1 MKPTFYIILLFL
13 ILGVSCTQK
22 KTVSKNEEIQKD
34 SLEFF
39 FSLANDFDL
48 SIDQRQQYIQ
58 KASTIVYLQNN
69 DSVYRSNLFKIANR
83 YYNLDR
89 FEDYKKTVKLILK
102 KSKLQQDTRNVAK
115 GNVYLGDYYL
125 LKERADSAFYYYNEA
140 ENKYVELN
148 DTYNV
153 ALTMLNKA
161 TLQYTESDFLGA
173 EMAIFKVL
181 KIIKNKNFNDILYNS
196 YNLLGQIYNE
206 LEDYNNSIEYHN
218 KALGS
223 IDDNFMK
230 SFAQPKATSF
240 NNIGAVYQN
249 KKDFRKS
256 KKYFEKGLLERNI
269 IKDKPALFA
278 MLLNNLAYTK
288 FQLNEKEGLPQLF
301 FQSLRIRDS
310 LQITTGII
318 ASKINISEYF
328 LSKKDT
334 LKALQ
339 FAKEALYLSKKA
351 NNSRSILNSLK
362 QLSLVDPKNTAYYS
376 KEYIVISERRQKSD
390 RAIGNKFSRIEYETE
405 EVIEKNDY
413 LTTKNRNLLYGLI
426 SFGVVALLLYLVLN
440 QRNRNKVLLYKQR
453 QQKANEDIYNL
464 MISQQSTIDLG
475 RVKEKKRVAQEL
487 HDGVLG
493 RIFGLRINL
502 DTLNQFD
509 DSNAIKKRNE
519 YLVELRNI
527 EQDLREISHDLSREN
542 KELINNFVVI
552 LHNLLEEQRKTF
564 STNLHASIDNA
575 IDWDAISNSI
585 KINIYR
591 IVQESLQNINKYAH
605 ANSIHVKCLKNEDQL
620 ILEIIDDG
628 IGFNT
633 IKAKKGIGLQNIRS
647 RALDCNGTA
656 IINSIISK
664 GTHIIITIHLV

>member
-1 MKPTFYIILLFL
+1 
-13 ILGVSCTQK
+13 LGVSCTQK

-89 FEDYKKTVKLILK
+89 FEDYKITVKLILK

-278 MLLNNLAYTK
+278 MLLNNLAYSK
-288 FQLNEKEGLPQLF
+288 LKLNEKEGLPQLF

-376 KEYIVISERRQKSD
+376 KEYIAVSERRQKSD

-509 DSNAIKKRNE
+509 DSNAIEKRNE

-664 GTHIIITIHLV
+664 GTHITITIHLV

>member
-1 MKPTFYIILLFL
+1 MD
-13 ILGVSCTQK
+13 
-22 KTVSKNEEIQKD
+22 KTYSKD
-34 SLEFF
+34 SLEIF
-39 FSLANDFDL
+39 FSLANNFDL
-48 SIDQRQQYIQ
+48 TLHQRLTYIQ
-58 KASTIVYLQNN
+58 KASTIVDRQSN
-69 DSVYRSNLFKIANR
+69 DSIYRNNLFKIANR

-89 FEDYKKTVKLILK
+89 FEDFKNTAHQIIKKAEEK
-102 KSKLQQDTRNVAK
+102 KDAYGIAK
-115 GNVYLGDYYL
+115 GNAYLGDYYL
-125 LKERADSAFYYYNEA
+125 LQVKADSTFYYYNIA

-153 ALTMLNKA
+153 ALTILNKA
-161 TLQYTESDFLGA
+161 TLQYKESDFLGS
-173 EMAIFKVL
+173 ELAISKAL
-181 KIIKNKNFNDILYNS
+181 KLIKNKNYNDIRYDCFNI
-196 YNLLGQIYNE
+196 LGQIYNG
-206 LEDYNNSIEYHN
+206 LEDYDRAVAYHN
-218 KALGS
+218 MALAS
-223 IDDNFMK
+223 IDDYLLK
-230 SFAQPKATSF
+230 SFSQPKATSY
-240 NNIGAVYQN
+240 NNIGFVYLNQ
-249 KKDFRKS
+249 KKYKYA
-256 KKYFEKGLLERNI
+256 KKYFEEGLTQENVF
-269 IKDKPALFA
+269 KDKPSLYA

-288 FQLNEKEGLPQLF
+288 FKLEENKGLPQLF
-301 FQSLRIRDS
+301 FKSLQIRDS

-318 ASKINISEYF
+318 ASKLNISEY
-328 LSKKDT
+328 LLWKRDT
-334 LKALQ
+334 LKAKQ
-339 FAKEALYLSKKA
+339 FANDALILSKKT
-351 NNSRSILNSLK
+351 NNYREILNSLK
-362 QLSLVDPKNTAYYS
+362 QLSIIEPRNATKYTR
-376 KEYIVISERRQKSD
+376 EYIIVSEKLQKSD

-426 SFGVVALLLYLVLN
+426 SFGVFGLLLYLIKN
-440 QRNRNKVLLYKQR
+440 QKNRNKVLLYKQR

-509 DSNAIKKRNE
+509 DSNAIEKRNG

-552 LHNLLEEQRKTF
+552 LHNLLDEQRKTF
-564 STNLHASIDNA
+564 SIPVQSSIDNS
-575 IDWDAISNSI
+575 INWDTISNSI

-605 ANSIHVKCLKNEDQL
+605 ANSIQVKCLKNGDQL

-664 GTHIIITIHLV
+664 GTHITITIHLV

>member
-22 KTVSKNEEIQKD
+22 KTVSKNEEIPKD
-34 SLEFF
+34 SLEIF

-48 SIDQRQQYIQ
+48 SIDQRQHYIQ
-58 KASTIVYLQNN
+58 KASAIVNRQNN
-69 DSVYRSNLFKIANR
+69 DSVHRSNLFKIANR

-89 FEDYKKTVKLILK
+89 FEDYKKTVTVIIQ
-102 KSKLQQDTRNVAK
+102 KSGKQQDTRSVAK
-115 GNVYLGDYYL
+115 GNVYLGDYFL
-125 LKERADSAFYYYNEA
+125 LKEQADSAFFYYNKA
-140 ENKYVELN
+140 ENKYLELN

-153 ALTMLNKA
+153 ALTILNKA
-161 TLQYTESDFLGA
+161 TLQYSESDFLGA
-173 EMAIFKVL
+173 EIAVFKVL
-181 KIIKNKNFNDILYNS
+181 KIIKNTNYNDILYDS
-196 YNLLGQIYNE
+196 YNLLGQVYNE
-206 LEDYNNSIEYHN
+206 LEDYKHAIEYHN
-218 KALGS
+218 KALSS
-223 IDDNFMK
+223 IDDELMK

-278 MLLNNLAYTK
+278 MLLNNLAYSK
-288 FQLNEKEGLPQLF
+288 LKLNENKGLPQLF

-310 LQITTGII
+310 LKLSTGII
-318 ASKINISEYF
+318 ANKNNISEFF

-334 LKALQ
+334 LKAFQ
-339 FAKEALYLSKKA
+339 YAKEALYLSREI
-351 NNSRSILNSLK
+351 NNYRSILNSLK
-362 QLSLVDPKNTAYYS
+362 QLSLADPKNTAYYS
-376 KEYIVISERRQKSD
+376 KEYIVVSEKRQKSD
-390 RAIGNKFSRIEYETE
+390 RAIGNKFSRIEFETE
-405 EVIEKNDY
+405 EVIEKNDN

-509 DSNAIKKRNE
+509 DSNAIEKRNE

-664 GTHIIITIHLV
+664 GTHITITIHLV

>member
-1 MKPTFYIILLFL
+1 MKPIFYIILLFL
-13 ILGVSCTQK
+13 ILGVSCTKK
-22 KTVSKNEEIQKD
+22 KTVAKNKTIPKD
-34 SLEFF
+34 SLEIF
-39 FSLANDFDL
+39 FSLANNFDL
-48 SIDQRQQYIQ
+48 SLDQRQQYIQ
-58 KASTIVYLQNN
+58 KASAIVNRQNN
-69 DSVYRSNLFKIANR
+69 DSVYRTNLFKIANR

-89 FEDYKKTVKLILK
+89 FEDYKKTVTLIIK
-102 KSKLQQDTRNVAK
+102 KSGAKQDNNSIAK
-115 GNVYLGDYYL
+115 GSVYLGDYFL
-125 LKERADSAFYYYNEA
+125 LKERSDSAFYYYNKA
-140 ENKYVELN
+140 ENKYLELN

-153 ALTMLNKA
+153 ALTILNKA
-161 TLQYTESDFLGA
+161 TLQYMESDFLGA
-173 EMAIFKVL
+173 EIAVFKVL
-181 KIIKNKNFNDILYNS
+181 KIIKNKNFNDIWYNS

-206 LEDYNNSIEYHN
+206 LEDYNNAIAYHN
-218 KALGS
+218 KALSS
-223 IDDNFMK
+223 IDDKLMN
-230 SFAQPKATSF
+230 SFAQPKATSY
-240 NNIGAVYQN
+240 NNIGFVYQN
-249 KKDFRKS
+249 KKMFPEAKT
-256 KKYFEKGLLERNI
+256 YFEKGLKQKNVF
-269 IKDKPALFA
+269 KDKPALFA
-278 MLLNNLAYTK
+278 MLLNNLAYSK
-288 FQLNEKEGLPQLF
+288 FQLKENKGLPQLF
-301 FQSLRIRDS
+301 FQSLQIRDS

-328 LSKKDT
+328 LSKRDT
-334 LKALQ
+334 LRALQ
-339 FAKEALYLSKKA
+339 YANEALYLSKKA
-351 NNSRSILNSLK
+351 NNSRSILNTLK
-362 QLSLVDPKNTAYYS
+362 QVSLVDPKNTSKYT
-376 KEYIVISERRQKSD
+376 KEYILISEKLQKSD

-509 DSNAIKKRNE
+509 DSNAIEKRNE

-605 ANSIHVKCLKNEDQL
+605 ANSIHVKCLKNQDQL

-664 GTHIIITIHLV
+664 GTHITITIHLV

>member
-89 FEDYKKTVKLILK
+89 FEDYKITVKLILK

-278 MLLNNLAYTK
+278 MLLNNLAYSK
-288 FQLNEKEGLPQLF
+288 LKLNEKEGLPQLF

-376 KEYIVISERRQKSD
+376 KEYIAVSERRQKSD

-509 DSNAIKKRNE
+509 DSNAIEKRNE

-664 GTHIIITIHLV
+664 GTHITITIHLV

>member
-22 KTVSKNEEIQKD
+22 NTVSKNEEKPKD
-34 SLEFF
+34 SLEIF
-39 FSLANDFDL
+39 FSLANNFDL
-48 SIDQRQQYIQ
+48 SLDQRQQYIQ
-58 KASTIVYLQNN
+58 KASAIVKLQNN
-69 DSVYRSNLFKIANR
+69 DSVYRTNLFKIANR

-89 FEDYKKTVKLILK
+89 FEDYKKTVTYIIK
-102 KSKLQQDTRNVAK
+102 KSEAKQDAQSVAK
-115 GNVYLGDYYL
+115 GNAYLGDYFL
-125 LKERADSAFYYYNEA
+125 LKERADSAFYYYNKA
-140 ENKYVELN
+140 ENKYLELN

-153 ALTMLNKA
+153 ALTILNKA
-161 TLQYTESDFLGA
+161 TLQYMESDFLGA
-173 EMAIFKVL
+173 EMAVFKVL
-181 KIIKNKNFNDILYNS
+181 KVLKNTNYNDILYDS

-206 LEDYNNSIEYHN
+206 LEDYSNAIEYHN
-218 KALGS
+218 KALSS
-223 IDDNFMK
+223 IDDKLMK
-230 SFAQPKATSF
+230 SFAQPKATSY
-240 NNIGAVYQN
+240 NNIGFVYQN
-249 KKDFRKS
+249 KKMFREAKT
-256 KKYFEKGLLERNI
+256 YFEKGLEQKNVF
-269 IKDKPALFA
+269 KDKPALFA

-288 FQLNEKEGLPQLF
+288 FQLKENEGLPQLF

-339 FAKEALYLSKKA
+339 FANEALYLSKKA
-351 NNSRSILNSLK
+351 NNSRSTLNSLK

-376 KEYIVISERRQKSD
+376 KEYIVVSERRQKSD
-390 RAIGNKFSRIEYETE
+390 RAIGNKFSRIEFETE

-426 SFGVVALLLYLVLN
+426 SFVTVGLLLYLVKN
-440 QRNRNKVLLYKQR
+440 QRNKNKVLLYKQR

-509 DSNAIKKRNE
+509 DSNAIEKRNE

-664 GTHIIITIHLV
+664 GTHITITIHLV

>member
-1 MKPTFYIILLFL
+1 M
-13 ILGVSCTQK
+13 
-22 KTVSKNEEIQKD
+22 
-34 SLEFF
+34 
-39 FSLANDFDL
+39 ANNFDL
-48 SIDQRQQYIQ
+48 SLDQREHYIQ
-58 KASTIVYLQNN
+58 KASAIVNRQNN
-69 DSVYRSNLFKIANR
+69 DSVYRTNLFKIANR

-89 FEDYKKTVKLILK
+89 FEDYKKTVMLIIK
-102 KSKLQQDTRNVAK
+102 KSGVQRDNYSIAK
-115 GNVYLGDYYL
+115 GNVYLGDYFL
-125 LKERADSAFYYYNEA
+125 LKERSDSAFYYYNKA
-140 ENKYVELN
+140 ENKYLELN

-153 ALTMLNKA
+153 ASTIFNKA

-173 EMAIFKVL
+173 EKAVFKVL
-181 KIIKNKNFNDILYNS
+181 KIIKNKNYNDISYNS

-218 KALGS
+218 KALRS
-223 IDDNFMK
+223 INNNFIK
-230 SFAQPKATSF
+230 SFSHPRATSY

-249 KKDFRKS
+249 KKDFRIS
-256 KKYFEKGLLERNI
+256 KKYFEKGLSEKNVS
-269 IKDKPALFA
+269 KDKPVLFA
-278 MLLNNLAYTK
+278 MLLNNLAYSK
-288 FQLNEKEGLPQLF
+288 FQLKENEGLPQLF
-301 FQSLRIRDS
+301 FQSLKIRDS
-310 LQITTGII
+310 LKLTIGII
-318 ASKINISEYF
+318 ASKNSISEYF
-328 LSKKDT
+328 LYKRDT

-339 FAKEALYLSKKA
+339 FANEALYLSKKV
-351 NNSRSILNSLK
+351 NNSRSILNTLK

-376 KEYIVISERRQKSD
+376 KEYILVSEKRQKSD
-390 RAIGNKFSRIEYETE
+390 RAIGNKFSRIEFETE

-426 SFGVVALLLYLVLN
+426 SFVTVGLLLYLVKN
-440 QRNRNKVLLYKQR
+440 QRNKNKVLLYKQR

-509 DSNAIKKRNE
+509 DSNAIEKRNE

-575 IDWDAISNSI
+575 IDWDSISNSI

-605 ANSIHVKCLKNEDQL
+605 ANSIHVKCLKNQDQL

-664 GTHIIITIHLV
+664 GTHITITIHLV

>member
-1 MKPTFYIILLFL
+1 MKPTFYIIILFL

-22 KTVSKNEEIQKD
+22 KTVSKNEEIPKD
-34 SLEFF
+34 SLEIF
-39 FSLANDFDL
+39 FSLANNFDL
-48 SIDQRQQYIQ
+48 SLDQRQLYIQ
-58 KASTIVYLQNN
+58 KASAIVNRQNN

-89 FEDYKKTVKLILK
+89 FEDYKKTVTLIIK
-102 KSKLQQDTRNVAK
+102 KSGAKQDNNSIAK
-115 GNVYLGDYYL
+115 GSVYLGDYFL
-125 LKERADSAFYYYNEA
+125 LKERSDSAFFYYNKA
-140 ENKYVELN
+140 ENKYLELN

-153 ALTMLNKA
+153 ASTILNKA
-161 TLQYTESDFLGA
+161 TLQYMESDFLGA
-173 EMAIFKVL
+173 EMAVFKVL
-181 KIIKNKNFNDILYNS
+181 KVLKNKNPKDILYDS

-206 LEDYNNSIEYHN
+206 LEDYRNAIEYHN
-218 KALGS
+218 KALSS
-223 IDDNFMK
+223 IDDKLMN
-230 SFAQPKATSF
+230 SFAQPKATSY
-240 NNIGAVYQN
+240 NNIGLVYQN
-249 KKDFRKS
+249 KKMFREAKT
-256 KKYFEKGLLERNI
+256 YFEKGLEQKNVF
-269 IKDKPALFA
+269 KDKPALFA

-288 FQLNEKEGLPQLF
+288 FQLKENKRLPQLF
-301 FQSLRIRDS
+301 FQSLKIRDS

-328 LSKKDT
+328 LSKRDT

-351 NNSRSILNSLK
+351 NNSRSTLNSLK

-376 KEYIVISERRQKSD
+376 KEYIVVSERRQKSD

-509 DSNAIKKRNE
+509 DSNAIEKRNE

-664 GTHIIITIHLV
+664 GTHITITIHLV

>member
-1 MKPTFYIILLFL
+1 LKTTSFIFLILLF
-13 ILGVSCTQK
+13 ICACT
-22 KTVSKNEEIQKD
+22 KNKIVTHIKNKEQD
-34 SLEFF
+34 SLKIYFDE
-39 FSLANDFDL
+39 ANNYDL
-48 SIDQRQQYIQ
+48 TLKKRENSINKALQIIQ
-58 KASTIVYLQNN
+58 SQNN
-69 DSVYRSNLFKIANR
+69 DSLQIDNLFKVANR
-83 YYNLDR
+83 FYNIENWDK
-89 FEDYKKTVKLILK
+89 YKKLTCLILK
-102 KSKLQQDTRNVAK
+102 KTEVTNDLFSTAK
-115 GNVYLGDYYL
+115 ACTYLGDYYL
-125 LKERADSAFYYYNEA
+125 IDIKPDSSFYFYDKAEKIYSKINDKPSLGRTLLK
-140 ENKYVELN
+140 
-148 DTYNV
+148 
-153 ALTMLNKA
+153 KA
-161 TLQYTESDFLGA
+161 VLQFNQSDFLGA
-173 EMAIFKVL
+173 EKAASRAL
-181 KIIKNKNFNDILYNS
+181 KIVNYNFISDINYEA

-206 LEDYNNSIEYHN
+206 LEDFPKSMEYH
-218 KALGS
+218 KMALSS
-223 IDDNFMK
+223 IDDQIPVIFQ
-230 SFAQPKATSF
+230 SRATSY
-240 NNIGAVYQN
+240 NNMGLVYLNQN
-249 KKDFRKS
+249 KYHEAKIYFRKGLA
-256 KKYFEKGLLERNI
+256 EKNVLR
-269 IKDKPALFA
+269 DKASLYSI
-278 MLLNNLAYTK
+278 LLNNLAYTK
-288 FQLNEKEGLPQLF
+288 FKMNDDIGLPQMF
-301 FQSLRIRDS
+301 YQALRIRDS
-310 LQITTGII
+310 LKITPGII
-318 ASKINISEYF
+318 GSKLNLVEYYIY
-328 LSKKDT
+328 KKDT
-334 LKALQ
+334 FKAKLL
-339 FAKEALYLSKKA
+339 AKQVLNLAKI
-351 NNSRSILNSLK
+351 NNSNRDLLLALK
-362 QLSLVDPKNTAYYS
+362 QLSIIEPRNATKYTR
-376 KEYIVISERRQKSD
+376 EYIIVSEKLQKSD

-426 SFGVVALLLYLVLN
+426 SFGVFGLLLYLIKN
-440 QRNRNKVLLYKQR
+440 QKNRNKVLLYKQR

-509 DSNAIKKRNE
+509 DSNAIEKRNE
-519 YLVELRNI
+519 YLLELRKI

-564 STNLHASIDNA
+564 SIPVQTSIDNS
-575 IDWDAISNSI
+575 INWDEISNSI

-605 ANSIHVKCLKNEDQL
+605 ANSIQVKCLKNGDQL

-664 GTHIIITIHLV
+664 GTHITITIHLV

>member
-1 MKPTFYIILLFL
+1 M
-13 ILGVSCTQK
+13 LGVSCTQK

-89 FEDYKKTVKLILK
+89 FEDYKITVKLILK

-278 MLLNNLAYTK
+278 MLLNNLAYSK
-288 FQLNEKEGLPQLF
+288 LKLNEKEGLPQLF

-376 KEYIVISERRQKSD
+376 KEYIAVSERRQKSD

-509 DSNAIKKRNE
+509 DSNAIEKRNE

-664 GTHIIITIHLV
+664 GTHITITIHLV